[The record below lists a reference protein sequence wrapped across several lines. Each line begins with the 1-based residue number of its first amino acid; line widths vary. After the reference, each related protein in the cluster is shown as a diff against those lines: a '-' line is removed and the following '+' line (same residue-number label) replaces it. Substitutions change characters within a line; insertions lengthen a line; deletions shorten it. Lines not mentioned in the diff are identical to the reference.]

1 MKKNMSNLDRVFRII
16 VAGILI
22 GMFYA
27 DIISG
32 IWGIL
37 ALAVAGIFVA
47 TSFINFCP
55 LYSLFGISTRKQARE

>member
-55 LYSLFGISTRKQARE
+55 LYSLFGISTRKQAKE

>member
-1 MKKNMSNLDRVFRII
+1 MKRNMSNLDRVFRIV

-37 ALAVAGIFVA
+37 ALAIAGIFVA

-55 LYSLFGISTRKQARE
+55 LYSLFGISTRKQANE